1 MSIWKH
7 DIKVQYLYNTKN
19 VLVFYKYTKSL
30 RKYFE
35 SKWKIQDK
43 EIFVQACLISKE
55 NRNLFLPL
63 LNFTLHPHWHKLH
76 VKMNQFSLDEVQ
88 KKKETDKPNKQE
100 RKKKER
106 KKERQ
111 K

>member
-19 VLVFYKYTKSL
+19 VLVISANAKSP
-30 RKYFE
+30 RKCFE
-35 SKWKIQDK
+35 SKWKNQDK

-76 VKMNQFSLDEVQ
+76 VNMNQFSLDEVPE
-88 KKKETDKPNKQE
+88 KKETDKQ
-100 RKKKER
+100 KKKKDKNKER
-106 KKERQ
+106 KKR
-111 K
+111 